1 MPSSLNYD
9 IKSIMSPFCKTLF
22 IKKKKALTKLNDS
35 MWTDLFDQGG
45 WSSGQIQQ
53 HVTGLTLSVVGQQL
67 QELRAGLISLGHFSL
82 WSRRLV
88 EGQKENQLKSVTEK
102 HNARP
107 MSGFKVQVLLSTF
120 DRPGVQQCKGCREIL
135 LNEQQT
141 FDYYMKNVIT
151 FCYNI
156 LKNNLHQTNKNN
168 NVQVILETGRPPR

>member
-1 MPSSLNYD
+1 MPSSLNYA

-102 HNARP
+102 
-107 MSGFKVQVLLSTF
+107 
-120 DRPGVQQCKGCREIL
+120 QCKA
-135 LNEQQT
+135 
-141 FDYYMKNVIT
+141 NVR
-151 FCYNI
+151 
-156 LKNNLHQTNKNN
+156 L
-168 NVQVILETGRPPR
+168 